1 MVSMEELLNLMVQRG
16 GSDLH
21 ISVGSPPRIR
31 VDGRLMDTEH
41 EPLMPEA
48 TKKLVYSVLGAD
60 QVAKFEKN
68 LELDFSFGVANLGRF
83 RTNAFV
89 QRGTVAAVLRV
100 IPFEVFDFETIGLPT
115 KVGEWICKLPRGL
128 VLCTGAT
135 GSGKSTTLA
144 SMVNYINEH
153 RQGHIVTIE
162 DPIEFL
168 HQNKGCLI
176 NQREVGGD
184 THAFGKALKSVLR
197 QDPDV
202 VLVGEM
208 RDLETIEAALTLAET
223 GHLTFATLHTSDV
236 TQTVNRIVDVFPA
249 HQQQQ
254 IRTMLSFTL
263 QAIVCQ
269 QLVPRQHGKGRA
281 LAAEVMIANPAIR
294 SLIRDNKS
302 HQIMSAI
309 QTSAQV
315 GMRTMNQSLFELY
328 RQGTITFQDAR
339 EHSSDVADRERLME
353 RHGSAAGGYSS
364 ARRTR

>member
-1 MVSMEELLNLMVQRG
+1 MISIEELLTVMVQRG

-21 ISVGSPPRIR
+21 LSAGSPPRIR
-31 VDGRLMDTEH
+31 VDGILLNTEH
-41 EPLMPEA
+41 DMLTPDM
-48 TKKLVYSVLGAD
+48 TQKLVYSFLSTE
-60 QVAKFEKN
+60 QVAVFEKDF
-68 LELDFSFGVANLGRF
+68 ELDLSFGIDGLGRF
-83 RTNAFV
+83 RVNVFL

-100 IPFEVFDFETIGLPT
+100 IPYEIMSFSELGLP
-115 KVGEWICKLPRGL
+115 VQVCESLCSLPKGL
-128 VLCTGAT
+128 ILVTGAT

-144 SMVNYINEH
+144 AMLDYINQN
-153 RQGHIVTIE
+153 RSGHIVTVE

-168 HQNKGCLI
+168 HRNKNCLV

-184 THAFGKALKSVLR
+184 THGFERALKSVLR

-263 QAIVCQ
+263 QAVVCQ
-269 QLVPRQHGKGRA
+269 QLVPRAQGKGRV
-281 LAAEVMIANPAIR
+281 LAAEIMIVNPAIR
-294 SLIRDNKS
+294 ALIRDNKA
-302 HQIMSAI
+302 HQIMSII
-309 QTSAQV
+309 QTGGAS
-315 GMRTMNQSLFELY
+315 GMKTMNQALFDLY
-328 RQGTITFQDAR
+328 RAGTVSYEDAIEHCGDEADFQ
-339 EHSSDVADRERLME
+339 RLME
-353 RHGSAAGGYSS
+353 RASNGSAG
-364 ARRTR
+364 ARRPASR

>member
-21 ISVGSPPRIR
+21 LSVGSPPKIRI
-31 VDGRLMDTEH
+31 DGKLVDTEY

-48 TKKLVYSVLGAD
+48 SKKLVYSVLGAD

-68 LELDFSFGVANLGRF
+68 FELDFSFGVSNLGRF
-83 RTNAFV
+83 RTNAFL

-100 IPFEVFDFETIGLPT
+100 IPFEVYDFQTIGLPS
-115 KVGEWICKLPRGL
+115 KVCEWICNLPRGL

-144 SMVNYINEH
+144 SMINFINEG
-153 RQGHIVTIE
+153 RQNHIVTIE

-168 HQNKGCLI
+168 HRNKGCLV

-184 THAFGKALKSVLR
+184 THGFEKALKSVLR

-236 TQTVNRIVDVFPA
+236 QQTVNRIVDVFPA

-263 QAIVCQ
+263 QAVVCQ
-269 QLVPRQHGKGRA
+269 QLVPRMQGKGRA
-281 LAAEVMIANPAIR
+281 LAAEVMIVNPAIR
-294 SLIRDNKS
+294 ALIRDNKS
-302 HQIMSAI
+302 HQIMSII
-309 QTSAQV
+309 QTGGAA

-328 RQGTITFQDAR
+328 RSGTISYDDAV
-339 EHSSDVADRERLME
+339 EHSGDEADFQRLME
-353 RHGSAAGGYSS
+353 RAGAGAVGAS
-364 ARRTR
+364 RRPVR

>member
-21 ISVGSPPRIR
+21 ISVGAPPKIRI
-31 VDGRLMDTEH
+31 DGKLVDTEY
-41 EPLMPEA
+41 EPLMPES
-48 TKKLVYSVLGAD
+48 TKKLVYSVVSPD

-68 LELDFSFGVANLGRF
+68 LEIDFSFGVANLGRF
-83 RTNAFV
+83 RTNAFI
-89 QRGTVAAVLRV
+89 QRGSVAAVLRV
-100 IPFEVFDFETIGLPT
+100 IPFEVYDFQTIGLPV
-115 KVGEWICKLPRGL
+115 KVCEWICNLPRGL
-128 VLCTGAT
+128 VLCTGST

-144 SMVNYINEH
+144 SMVNYLNES
-153 RQGHIVTIE
+153 RQSHIVTIE

-168 HQNKGCLI
+168 HRNKSCLV

-184 THAFGKALKSVLR
+184 THGFERALKSVLR
-197 QDPDV
+197 QDPDI

-236 TQTVNRIVDVFPA
+236 QQTVNRIVDVFPA

-263 QAIVCQ
+263 QAVVCQ
-269 QLVPRQHGKGRA
+269 QLVPRIHGKGRV
-281 LAAEVMIANPAIR
+281 LAAEIMVVNPAIR
-294 SLIRDNKS
+294 ALIRDNKA
-302 HQIMSAI
+302 HQIMSTI
-309 QTSAQV
+309 QTGGAV

-328 RQGTITFQDAR
+328 RAGTISYEDALEHTGDEADFQ
-339 EHSSDVADRERLME
+339 RLME
-353 RHGSAAGGYSS
+353 RHGGSTGM
-364 ARRTR
+364 RKPLTR

>member
-21 ISVGSPPRIR
+21 ISVGAPPKIRI
-31 VDGRLMDTEH
+31 DGKLVDTEY
-41 EPLMPEA
+41 EPLMPES
-48 TKKLVYSVLGAD
+48 TKKLVYSVISPD

-68 LELDFSFGVANLGRF
+68 LEIDFSFGVANLGRF
-83 RTNAFV
+83 RTNAFI
-89 QRGTVAAVLRV
+89 QRGSVAAVLRV
-100 IPFEVFDFETIGLPT
+100 IPFEVYDFQTIGLPV
-115 KVGEWICKLPRGL
+115 KVCEWICNLPRGL
-128 VLCTGAT
+128 VLCTGST

-144 SMVNYINEH
+144 SMVNYLNES
-153 RQGHIVTIE
+153 RQSHIVTIE

-168 HQNKGCLI
+168 HRNKSCLV

-184 THAFGKALKSVLR
+184 THGFERALKSVLR
-197 QDPDV
+197 QDPDI

-236 TQTVNRIVDVFPA
+236 QQTVNRIVDVFPA

-263 QAIVCQ
+263 QAVVCQ
-269 QLVPRQHGKGRA
+269 QLVPRIHGKGRV
-281 LAAEVMIANPAIR
+281 LAAEIMVVNPAIR
-294 SLIRDNKS
+294 ALIRDNKA
-302 HQIMSAI
+302 HQIMSTI
-309 QTSAQV
+309 QTGGAV

-328 RQGTITFQDAR
+328 RAGTISYEDALEHTGDEADFQ
-339 EHSSDVADRERLME
+339 RLME
-353 RHGSAAGGYSS
+353 RHGGSTGM
-364 ARRTR
+364 RKPLTR

>member
-31 VDGRLMDTEH
+31 VDGKLVDTEY

-100 IPFEVFDFETIGLPT
+100 IPFEVFDFETIGLPS
-115 KVGEWICKLPRGL
+115 KVAEDICSLSRGL

-168 HQNKGCLI
+168 HRNKGCLI

-236 TQTVNRIVDVFPA
+236 AQTVNRIVDVFPA

-254 IRTMLSFTL
+254 IRTVLSFTL
-263 QAIVCQ
+263 QAVFCQ
-269 QLVPRQHGKGRA
+269 QLLPRADGRGRA
-281 LAAEVMIANPAIR
+281 LAAEIMIANSAVKA
-294 SLIRDNKS
+294 LIRDDKA
-302 HQIMSAI
+302 HQIYSII
-309 QTSAQV
+309 QTGGKY
-315 GMRTMNQSLFELY
+315 GMQTMNQALFNLVQKRAVSYDDAMDRTTDPEDFL
-328 RQGTITFQDAR
+328 RTFQGAGIDAPQR
-339 EHSSDVADRERLME
+339 KPRMR
-353 RHGSAAGGYSS
+353 
-364 ARRTR
+364 

>member
-21 ISVGSPPRIR
+21 LSVGTPPRIR
-31 VDGRLMDTEH
+31 VDGKLIDTEY
-41 EPLMPEA
+41 EPLSPEA
-48 TKKLVYSVLGAD
+48 SKKLIYSVIGPD
-60 QVAKFEKN
+60 QVARFEKN
-68 LELDFSFGVANLGRF
+68 LEIDFSFGVTNLGRF
-83 RTNAFV
+83 RTNVFL

-100 IPFEVFDFETIGLPT
+100 IPHEVFDFHTIGLPA
-115 KVGEWICKLPRGL
+115 KVCEFVCNLPRGL
-128 VLCTGAT
+128 ILCTGAT

-144 SMVNYINEH
+144 SMINYINET
-153 RQGHIVTIE
+153 RQGHIITIE

-168 HQNKGCLI
+168 HSNKNCLI

-184 THAFGKALKSVLR
+184 THGFEKALKSVLR

-202 VLVGEM
+202 VLIGEM

-236 TQTVNRIVDVFPA
+236 QQTVNRIVDVFPA

-263 QAIVCQ
+263 QAVICQ
-269 QLVPRQHGKGRA
+269 QLVPRVHGKGRA
-281 LAAEVMIANPAIR
+281 LSSEVMLVNPAIR
-294 SLIRDNKS
+294 AMIRDNKA
-302 HQIMSAI
+302 HQIMSTI
-309 QTSAQV
+309 QTGGAA

-328 RQGTITFQDAR
+328 RAGTISYDDAV
-339 EHSSDVADRERLME
+339 EHTGDLADFMCLLERSG
-353 RHGSAAGGYSS
+353 GSGKMAKK
-364 ARRTR
+364 R